1 MKKKYLI
8 WILIISFPVFADNN
22 QDLHRGD
29 EILKKVDRNLFP
41 VSFESY
47 RKLINIEP
55 GNKKKEF
62 VLWTA
67 KKGRDKVVT
76 TFLSPKSEVGRSTL
90 RLGDNMWLYIPDVG
104 KPIRITSL
112 QSVIGGIFN
121 NSDIMRL
128 DYSTEYHT
136 DEFKE
141 KDDRYVLRLK
151 ANNNSVAYDKLVMRV
166 EKNTMIPSGIECYTA
181 SGMLIKTLHF
191 KDTTVFP
198 GGFRRPAVVETDSP
212 LHKGYKSVMIF
223 AKIKSRKF
231 PDEVFTIKALP
242 EVKDLRQ

>member
-1 MKKKYLI
+1 MKKI
-8 WILIISFPVFADNN
+8 FFTWIIIIALPVFPENYSAL
-22 QDLHRGD
+22 QKGD

-55 GNKKKEF
+55 GNKKKEY

-67 KKGRDKVVT
+67 KKGHDKVVS

-90 RLGDNMWLYIPDVG
+90 RLGDNMWLYIPKVG
-104 KPIRITSL
+104 KPIRVTSL

-128 DYSTEYHT
+128 DYSKEYHT
-136 DEFKE
+136 DDFKVKE
-141 KDDRYVLRLK
+141 DQYVLRLK
-151 ANNNSVAYDKLVMRV
+151 ANNNSVAYDKLIMRV
-166 EKNTMIPSGIECYTA
+166 EKSTIVPSGIECYTA

-191 KDTTVFP
+191 KNTMVFAD
-198 GGFRRPAVVETDSP
+198 GFRRPSVVETDSP
-212 LHKGYKSVMIF
+212 LHKGYKSIMIF
-223 AKIKSRKF
+223 AKIKKRTF
-231 PDEVFTIKALP
+231 PDEVFTIHALP